1 MERHK
6 RRSIQVQMLKM
17 QKYVIENEG
26 NRAELADYEVYEWQE
41 YMVWQSDTMNNKLY
55 ICE

>member
-6 RRSIQVQMLKM
+6 SRSIQVQMLKM

-26 NRAELADYEVYEWQE
+26 NRAELADYEVYELA
-41 YMVWQSDTMNNKLY
+41 K
-55 ICE
+55 ICGMAVRYN